1 MPPTLELLAE
11 DYASEEDSDFA
22 PEAAEAAEESSVSDD
37 DNDEEVGDDAEKL
50 KPENRKRTT
59 VDEAEDAGYDN
70 SGDEAIIKKGE
81 KRQKKAKTKDV
92 AGEEE
97 TGEGGLIKTRSQ
109 RAVEKEKRS
118 AAAASGPVTVDVD
131 ALWAQMISEPVIPR
145 TSTAKP
151 DESADAENRDG
162 KKSSSQKPQA
172 GKLKDPNSDCI
183 EIKRTYNFAG
193 KVHTEEKLVARDSA
207 EAKLYLASLGGA
219 GNAPAA
225 DGGEA
230 AAEDESSS
238 TTKRMP
244 RKAFR
249 SVFEPITDANS
260 AHRSDLNLSMAS
272 RLQAREAT
280 GKDKAK
286 KLNTVEKSKMDWAVA
301 VDKMGLKDELELAG
315 KSKDSFAARQD
326 FLARSEMRREEEARR
341 ARMAQ
346 AGKT

>member
-1 MPPTLELLAE
+1 
-11 DYASEEDSDFA
+11 
-22 PEAAEAAEESSVSDD
+22 
-37 DNDEEVGDDAEKL
+37 
-50 KPENRKRTT
+50 
-59 VDEAEDAGYDN
+59 
-70 SGDEAIIKKGE
+70 
-81 KRQKKAKTKDV
+81 
-92 AGEEE
+92 
-97 TGEGGLIKTRSQ
+97 
-109 RAVEKEKRS
+109 
-118 AAAASGPVTVDVD
+118 
-131 ALWAQMISEPVIPR
+131 MISEPVIPR

-151 DESADAENRDG
+151 DESTDAANRDVA
-162 KKSSSQKPQA
+162 KSSLQLPEA
-172 GKLKDPNSDCI
+172 GKSKDPDSDFI
-183 EIKRTYNFAG
+183 KIKRSYNFAG

-207 EAKLYLASLGGA
+207 EAKLYLASLGEE
-219 GNAPAA
+219 NAPT
-225 DGGEA
+225 DGEA
-230 AAEDESSS
+230 QAAEDES

-272 RLQAREAT
+272 RLQARETA
-280 GKDKAK
+280 GGKAK

-315 KSKDSFAARQD
+315 KSKDSFTARQD

>member
-37 DNDEEVGDDAEKL
+37 DDEEAGDDAEKS
-50 KPENRKRTT
+50 KPEKRKRAT
-59 VDEAEDAGYDN
+59 VDEVEDAGYDN
-70 SGDEAIIKKGE
+70 SGDEAIIKRGE
-81 KRQKKAKTKDV
+81 KRQKKAKAKDV
-92 AGEEE
+92 ADDEE

-118 AAAASGPVTVDVD
+118 TAAASGPVTIDVD
-131 ALWAQMISEPVIPR
+131 ALWAQMTSEPVIPR
-145 TSTAKP
+145 TSSAKP
-151 DESADAENRDG
+151 DESADAANHDAT
-162 KKSSSQKPQA
+162 KSSPQQPEA
-172 GKLKDPNSDCI
+172 GKSKDPDSNFI
-183 EIKRTYNFAG
+183 KIKRTYNFAG

-207 EAKLYLASLGGA
+207 EAKLYLASFGE
-219 GNAPAA
+219 NATAA
-225 DGGEA
+225 DGEA

-238 TTKRMP
+238 TKRMP

-280 GKDKAK
+280 GSKAK

>member
-37 DNDEEVGDDAEKL
+37 EDEEVRDDAEKN
-50 KPENRKRTT
+50 KPEKRKRATA
-59 VDEAEDAGYDN
+59 DEAEDAGYDN

-81 KRQKKAKTKDV
+81 KRQKKAKTQDV
-92 AGEEE
+92 AGDEE
-97 TGEGGLIKTRSQ
+97 TGKGGLIKTRAQ
-109 RAVEKEKRS
+109 RAVEKEKRAS
-118 AAAASGPVTVDVD
+118 AAVSGPVTVDVD

-145 TSTAKP
+145 TSSAKP
-151 DESADAENRDG
+151 DESAEAA
-162 KKSSSQKPQA
+162 KPSSQQPDANKV
-172 GKLKDPNSDCI
+172 KDSDSDFI
-183 EIKRTYNFAG
+183 KIKRTYNFAG

-207 EAKLYLASLGGA
+207 EAKLYLASLGE
-219 GNAPAA
+219 NAPPA
-225 DGGEA
+225 DGEA
-230 AAEDESSS
+230 AAEDESS
-238 TTKRMP
+238 TKRMP

-249 SVFEPITDANS
+249 SVFEPITEANS
-260 AHRSDLNLSMAS
+260 AHRSDLNLSMAA
-272 RLQAREAT
+272 RLQAREAN
-280 GKDKAK
+280 GGKAK

-341 ARMAQ
+341 ARLAT

>member
-37 DNDEEVGDDAEKL
+37 DGDEEVGDNTEKS
-50 KPENRKRTT
+50 KPEKRKRAA

-81 KRQKKAKTKDV
+81 KRQKKAKAKDV

-118 AAAASGPVTVDVD
+118 TAAASGPVTVDID
-131 ALWAQMISEPVIPR
+131 ALWAQMISEPVIPQ
-145 TSTAKP
+145 TSSTKP
-151 DESADAENRDG
+151 DESADAANRDG
-162 KKSSSQKPQA
+162 TKSSSQQPEP
-172 GKLKDPNSDCI
+172 GKSKDPESDFI
-183 EIKRTYNFAG
+183 KIKRTYNFAG

-207 EAKLYLASLGGA
+207 EAKLYLASFGDGMDA
-219 GNAPAA
+219 AAA
-225 DGGEA
+225 DGGES

-238 TTKRMP
+238 TKRMP